1 MLKSVN
7 SPQDLETTHN
17 EKKIGFLGI
26 ALRKSKEAQH
36 YVNLGEAL
44 KNRICSHSDA
54 EELLDIKEILVP
66 LCEAAGISTKARSY
80 LDQNEL
86 RELIKDFFVEFIYPL
101 GASYH
106 DDLVSRYLL
115 TLGDALGGRMRNI
128 IGNMASEKLTE
139 KIIAA
144 LEISDRNFIFLEKK
158 SKNWIQGDLYTIDS
172 LPDIK
177 GLQWKN
183 DVGVRTLLYDTT
195 VPIVR
200 KNIDMVLLNRDCTK
214 LSQEKLK
221 VCLNDVNNY
230 ELLGELKGGID
241 PAGAD
246 EHWKTAGTALNRI
259 RQSFSENNRQVKTLF
274 IGAAIEKAMAEEMF
288 NETSN
293 GTLTKCANLTKSAQ
307 ITEICSWITDL

>member
-1 MLKSVN
+1 MLNTVKSPN
-7 SPQDLETTHN
+7 DLETTHN
-17 EKKIGFLGI
+17 EKKLGFLNI
-26 ALRKSKEAQH
+26 ALRKSKEAQC

-44 KNRICSHSDA
+44 KTRISSHQDA
-54 EELLDIKEILVP
+54 EELLDITEILVP
-66 LCEAAGISTKARSY
+66 LCEAAGISTKARGY

-115 TLGDALGGRMRNI
+115 ALGDALGGRMRNI

-144 LEISDRNFIFLEKK
+144 LKIGDHSFSFLEEK
-158 SKNWIQGDLYTIDS
+158 SKKWIQGDLYTIDS

-177 GLQWKN
+177 GLKWEN
-183 DVGVRTLLYDTT
+183 DAGVRTLLYNKT

-200 KNIDMVLLNRDCTK
+200 KNIDLVLLNRDCAN
-214 LSQEKLK
+214 LSQEQLK
-221 VCLNDVNNY
+221 VCLNDVKNY

-246 EHWKTAGTALNRI
+246 EHWKTAGTALHRI
-259 RQSFSENNRQVKTLF
+259 RRSFSKNNHQVKTLY
-274 IGAAIEKAMAEEMF
+274 IGAAIEKAMAEEMYK
-288 NETSN
+288 ETSN
-293 GTLTKCANLTKSAQ
+293 GTLTMCANLTKSAQ
-307 ITEICSWITDL
+307 ISEISSWITRI